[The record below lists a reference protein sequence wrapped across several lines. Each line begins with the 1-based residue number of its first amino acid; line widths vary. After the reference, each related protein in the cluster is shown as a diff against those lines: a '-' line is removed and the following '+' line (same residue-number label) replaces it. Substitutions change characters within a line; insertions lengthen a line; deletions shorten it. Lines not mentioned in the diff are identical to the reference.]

1 MNNYNPNNLHSTLS
15 YIKDR
20 YGLSVFAD
28 KKVIAMFSDLAPNLK
43 KERNMLERMSKT
55 GVLKD
60 FVFYTSKSK
69 QEQRN
74 FLTKAKVQLTEQLY
88 IIPDAAESYLDTLAS
103 VFEWNLETAGSNSNT
118 TKRHFR
124 YQGPAFYITLI
135 VVILCIGGAVVL
147 GVNNGSQTSETK
159 KEEVIDI
166 NKESVSKKETKTN
179 ESSKKDETTED
190 SSKGENNNSVAD
202 KEKNNKKSDQEELT
216 VLLIDYGFFQDGH
229 GMASSDY
236 VISDSDK
243 RRLTENDLNQ
253 LTLKGINYAKNELY
267 ARHGRKFKSEE
278 LQVFF
283 GSRDWYYGML
293 PAEPSSDRIIHE
305 EFNSIEKY
313 NSDLLAKT
321 EASLGMYQLDQ

>member
-74 FLTKAKVQLTEQLY
+74 FPTKAKVQLTEQLY

-159 KEEVIDI
+159 K
-166 NKESVSKKETKTN
+166 
-179 ESSKKDETTED
+179 DETTED
-190 SSKGENNNSVAD
+190 SAKGENNNSVAD